1 VCESNPELPM
11 VLATPGAD
19 SRPTTGRASTEAGT
33 HVKVLKKKHAKKE
46 EEAQMMDSE
55 QLGAQQV
62 SLQMRDEP
70 PEMESMQAVSSMGQS
85 L

>member
-1 VCESNPELPM
+1 
-11 VLATPGAD
+11 
-19 SRPTTGRASTEAGT
+19 
-33 HVKVLKKKHAKKE
+33 VLKKKHAKKE

-70 PEMESMQAVSSMGQS
+70 PEMESMQVVSSMGQS